1 MRALSRL
8 LPLPIIVAAFLL
20 IVFPAWAQ
28 PASDPMQERA
38 VIAAINAWRLQL
50 GLPPFQANP
59 TLMRMAL
66 AQAQHVMSLPQI
78 PAGGDIHI
86 DANGGDPRT
95 RAVNPPY
102 NWPFYG
108 DRFRVN
114 LTEIAAAQPNATRA
128 VGWWQNS
135 ALHTRSV
142 SNASYREIGAAA
154 LRTRNGFLYIVVLG
168 SRPNVLTAFPD
179 PRGNTLY
186 LTTEG
191 FSGGTGNWLRSA
203 NEFRVRD
210 AGGRILSD
218 WQTWRA
224 QVPLASDIAGSLNVD
239 YRSGAQE
246 VSTSTSL
253 NPADVLLPQYADVW
267 SATSPGE
274 VVIAAQPTAVPI
286 MTNTPAGAA
295 FIGFATNT
303 PFLSASI
310 PTPTP
315 FSLPTQVPPTLAP
328 PTAIPP
334 TAIPPSPTPLNLLY
348 GGIITPSPRS
358 VTLIY
363 TTQTLTIIPNSP
375 GVDITRVAITDGART
390 VRFGNLNGQFLRG
403 TLNALGQRDCVLI
416 TVNRSLVSAPA
427 GCVFVSTTFL
437 TPDRALWQVDFT
449 AIINDQPAIFCRAG
463 DQRCFINL
471 P

>member
-1 MRALSRL
+1 MMRPLSRL
-8 LPLPIIVAAFLL
+8 LPLPIILAVFLL
-20 IVFPAWAQ
+20 VVLPAWAQ

-38 VIAAINAWRLQL
+38 VIAAINAWRLQI
-50 GLPPFQANP
+50 GLPPLQANP

-86 DANGGDPRT
+86 DASGNDPRV

-114 LTEIAAAQPNATRA
+114 LTEIAAAQPNANRA

-142 SNASYREIGAAA
+142 SNGSYREIGAAA
-154 LRTRNGFLYIVVLG
+154 LRTRNGWLFIVVLG
-168 SRPNVLTAFPD
+168 SRPNILTAFAD
-179 PRGNTLY
+179 PRGGTLY
-186 LTTEG
+186 LTNEG
-191 FSGGTGNWLRSA
+191 FSGGNGNWLRSA
-203 NEFRVRD
+203 NEYRVRD
-210 AGGRILSD
+210 ATGRIISD
-218 WQTWRA
+218 WQPWRA
-224 QVPLASDIAGSLNVD
+224 QISIGSDLGSALTID

-246 VSTSTSL
+246 VTTTSSL
-253 NPADVLLPQYADVW
+253 SPAEVLLPQYSDSW
-267 SATSPGE
+267 SSSSPGE
-274 VVIAAQPTAVPI
+274 LVVAAQPTAVPI
-286 MTNTPAGAA
+286 MTNTPANAA
-295 FIGFATNT
+295 SIPFATNT
-303 PFLSASI
+303 PFLTAAI

-315 FSLPTQVPPTLAP
+315 FTLPSPIPPTIAP

-334 TAIPPSPTPLNLLY
+334 SATPLNLLY

-363 TTQTLTIIPNSP
+363 TQQTLTIIPTSA
-375 GVDITRVAITDGART
+375 GVDITGVVLSDGARS
-390 VRFGNLNGQFLRG
+390 VRFANLNAQFLRG
-403 TLNALGQRDCVLI
+403 TLNSLGQRDCVLI
-416 TVNRSLVSAPA
+416 TVNRSLVSAPG

-449 AIINDQPAIFCRAG
+449 ASINGQPAIFCRAG